1 MPAPQKITTLLMFDG
16 RAEEAMTFYL
26 SLFEDAEV
34 LAITRYGAEGPGAEG
49 SVEHATFSLA
59 GQQLMCMDSSVKH
72 GFGFTPAISLYVD
85 CATETE
91 LDRIYAALAE
101 KGQPLM
107 PLGSYGFSTKFGWV
121 ADRFGVS
128 WQLNLA

>member
-16 RAEEAMTFYL
+16 QAEEAMTFYM

-72 GFGFTPAISLYVD
+72 AFGFTPATSLYVE

-91 LDRIYAALAE
+91 LDRIYAAMAE

>member
-1 MPAPQKITTLLMFDG
+1 MPAPQKTTTLLMFDG

-34 LAITRYGAEGPGAEG
+34 LAIARYGVEGPGAEG

-72 GFGFTPAISLYVD
+72 AFGFTPAISLYVD
-85 CATETE
+85 CATEAE

>member
-85 CATETE
+85 CATEVE
-91 LDRIYAALAE
+91 LDRIYTALAE

>member
-107 PLGSYGFSTKFGWV
+107 PLGSYGFRTKFGWV